1 MMSRYRQKTVRQMLE
16 NLWKRKIQN
25 IIQKFPTKETS
36 HFLNAQ
42 EVETLLSDFASKQSD
57 VQVEISS
64 VPTEQKIVTIISF
77 TQWPDDRI
85 TLSIQPVTA
94 FVQVYV
100 VCRAGLE
107 EGVVEVSTLAYNA
120 DIERTLKNVSDF
132 IKKFPKYREQAER
145 MRNAKERTS
154 KIQEMGRK
162 SIATI
167 IPQMMNASGYE
178 WSLYH
183 NDIRYVLY
191 VKMKMGKMLE
201 LSLTPNN
208 FASKMSD
215 LIKVVAQMEKLFDEI
230 PYAVDVKNC
239 SSKIQWQKGGKV
251 VA

>member
-1 MMSRYRQKTVRQMLE
+1 MMSRYRQKTVHQMLE

-25 IIQKFPTKETS
+25 IIQKYPTKESS
-36 HFLNAQ
+36 HFLTAQ
-42 EVETLLSDFASKQSD
+42 EVETLLSDFASKHSH
-57 VQVEISS
+57 VQIEISS

-77 TQWPDDRI
+77 TQWPNDRI

-100 VCRAGLE
+100 VCGAGLE
-107 EGVVEVSTLAYNA
+107 EGVVEVSTLAYKA

-132 IKKFPKYREQAER
+132 IKKFSKYREQAER
-145 MRNAKERTS
+145 MRNAKERIA

-167 IPQMMNASGYE
+167 IPRMMENSGYE

-191 VKMKMGKMLE
+191 VKMKKGKMLE
-201 LSLTPNN
+201 LSLTPKN

-215 LIKVVAQMEKLFDEI
+215 LLKVIAQMEKLFDEI